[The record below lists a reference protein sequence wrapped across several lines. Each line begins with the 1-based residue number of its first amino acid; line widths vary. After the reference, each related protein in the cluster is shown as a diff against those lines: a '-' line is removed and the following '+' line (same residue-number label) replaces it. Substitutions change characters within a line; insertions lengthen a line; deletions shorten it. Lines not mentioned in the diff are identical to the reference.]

1 MTELSYAALG
11 ERDFRILSLSP
22 GKSDEPLRGEL
33 LVRPI
38 DTYIDEASKHEGE
51 LPESADSYEAVS
63 YVWGSDDK
71 PRRIASPA
79 GAEVAITEN
88 LYHCLRRIR
97 LGDRPR
103 LVWVDALCI
112 NQSDNREKESQIMLM
127 HDIFVSARRVLAYLG
142 EEADGS
148 KRAVEL
154 IQKYWRINI
163 PNPLNAGARAFAENL
178 LSEPVPDAPAGR
190 EAELPPPGDEEWM
203 AVSRFWNRPW
213 FRRVWVVQEFILARD
228 VLMICGDEAVNW
240 AKLWPATV
248 ALEEP
253 ESPPWPLVNAA
264 GEELKGA
271 ADLMA
276 NMAQRLRFYQLGSMR
291 GNSDEHGHGDDDGHE
306 HGGGCCGGHGG
317 HDHGHDDGLDHGHDH
332 EHDDDEEEDDKDA
345 EDAEDGDDEEWESED
360 GDDSGRSTDL
370 LSLLLSFREVEATD
384 PRDLYFALLGLAS
397 DGDREE
403 FRPDYSA
410 TFEQT
415 ALRFART
422 LLHEPFSE
430 ELLDH
435 AGIADSLNG
444 ADFPSW
450 IPDFRRPWRRMTV
463 ADAAESE
470 AAGETDFDFG
480 FDPNEADDVLLLM
493 GVKVDTIS
501 HATDL
506 PRAAH
511 LHAEQP
517 SLWVKRDMVT
527 LSELLAGIPG
537 IEDATYPTGETGV
550 EAVLRTLTFFR
561 TGADEADGHGEDGE
575 GGNEV
580 PMTTLKLAYRT
591 CTAVEDDD
599 LDGARPE
606 REALRR
612 EIMLSGC
619 TAKEAGEALEAAA
632 QVLINRV
639 FPMRAALD
647 LVLARGGRYVGMVPE
662 GCEAGDEVWMLKG
675 CNAPFVLRRSAER
688 EGARRIVGAAYVHGI
703 MSGEA
708 VEEGV
713 EFEPVSIH

>member
-1 MTELSYAALG
+1 MADYKYAAIG

-22 GKSDEPLRGEL
+22 GKFDEPLRGEL

-51 LPESADSYEAVS
+51 LPESADSYEAIS
-63 YVWGSDDK
+63 YVWGSEDR
-71 PRRIASPA
+71 PRRIVSPA
-79 GAEVAITEN
+79 GAEIAITEN
-88 LYHCLRRIR
+88 LYHCLKRIR
-97 LGDRPR
+97 LEDRTR
-103 LVWVDALCI
+103 LVWADALCI
-112 NQSDNREKESQIMLM
+112 NQSDNKEKESQIMLM
-127 HDIFVSARRVLAYLG
+127 HDIYVSARRVLAYLG

-148 KRAVEL
+148 KEAIEL
-154 IQKYWRINI
+154 IEKYWRVNI
-163 PNPLNAGARAFAENL
+163 PNPLNAGARAFVENL
-178 LSEPVPDAPAGR
+178 LSEPVPDAPTGS
-190 EAELPPPGDEEWM
+190 EAELPPQGDEKWM
-203 AVSRFWNRPW
+203 AVSRFWNRSW

-228 VLMICGDEAVNW
+228 VLMICGDKTVSW
-240 AKLWPATV
+240 SQLWPATV

-253 ESPPWPLVNAA
+253 ESPPWPLINAA
-264 GEELKGA
+264 GEEIKGA

-291 GNSDEHGHGDDDGHE
+291 GNSDEHGHGDDDGHDHGHE

-317 HDHGHDDGLDHGHDH
+317 HEH
-332 EHDDDEEEDDKDA
+332 EEAEDA
-345 EDAEDGDDEEWESED
+345 EDAEGGEWESED
-360 GDDSGRSTDL
+360 GDDSDRSTDL

-384 PRDLYFALLGLAS
+384 SRDLYFALLGLAS

-415 ALRFART
+415 ALRFGRT

-435 AGIADSLNG
+435 AGIAENLNG
-444 ADFPSW
+444 KNFPSW

-480 FDPNEADDVLLLM
+480 FDPNEEEDVLLLK

-501 HATDL
+501 HMTGV
-506 PRAAH
+506 PRPAH

-517 SLWVKRDMVT
+517 SLWVKHDMVT
-527 LSELLAGIPG
+527 LSKLLAKIPNF
-537 IEDATYPTGETGV
+537 DKATYSTGETGL
-550 EAVLRTLTFFR
+550 EAVLRALTFFR
-561 TGADEADGHGEDGE
+561 TEADED
-575 GGNEV
+575 EV
-580 PMTTLKLAYRT
+580 PMTTLKLAYRF
-591 CTAVEDDD
+591 CIAVEEDD
-599 LDGARPE
+599 LSAARPE
-606 REALRR
+606 RESLRK

-619 TAKEAGEALEAAA
+619 TAEEAGEALEAAA

-647 LVLARGGRYVGMVPE
+647 LVLAKGEKYVGMVPD
-662 GCEAGDEVWMLKG
+662 GCEAGDEIWVMKG
-675 CNAPFVLRRSAER
+675 CNAPFVLRKSAER
-688 EGARRIVGAAYVHGI
+688 EGMRRIVGAAYVHGI
-703 MSGEA
+703 MNGEA
-708 VEEGV
+708 IEEDA

>member
-1 MTELSYAALG
+1 MAEYQYAAIG
-11 ERDFRILSLSP
+11 ERDFRILSLTP
-22 GKSDEPLRGEL
+22 GKFDEPLQGEL

-51 LPESADSYEAVS
+51 LPESADSYEAIS
-63 YVWGSDDK
+63 YVWGSEDK
-71 PRRIASPA
+71 PRRIVSPA
-79 GAEVAITEN
+79 GAEIAITEN
-88 LYHCLRRIR
+88 LYHCLKRIR
-97 LGDRPR
+97 LEDRTR
-103 LVWVDALCI
+103 LVWADALCI
-112 NQSDNREKESQIMLM
+112 NQSDDKEKESQIMLM
-127 HDIFVSARRVLAYLG
+127 HDIYVSARRVLAYLG

-148 KRAVEL
+148 KEAIEL
-154 IQKYWRINI
+154 IERYWRVSI
-163 PNPLNAGARAFAENL
+163 PNPLNAGARAFVEDL
-178 LSEPVPDAPAGR
+178 LSEPVPDAPTGG
-190 EAELPPPGDEEWM
+190 EAELPPQGDEKWM
-203 AVSRFWNRPW
+203 AVSRFWNRSW

-228 VLMICGDEAVNW
+228 VLMICGDKTVSW
-240 AKLWPATV
+240 SQLWPATI

-253 ESPPWPLVNAA
+253 ESPPWPLINAA
-264 GEELKGA
+264 GEEIEGA

-291 GNSDEHGHGDDDGHE
+291 GNSDGHGHGDGDGHGHE

-317 HDHGHDDGLDHGHDH
+317 HEH
-332 EHDDDEEEDDKDA
+332 EEAEDA
-345 EDAEDGDDEEWESED
+345 EDAEEGEDGEWESED
-360 GDDSGRSTDL
+360 GDDSDRSTDL

-415 ALRFART
+415 ALRFGRT

-435 AGIADSLNG
+435 AGIAENLNG
-444 ADFPSW
+444 KNFPSW

-480 FDPNEADDVLLLM
+480 FDPNEEEDVLLLK
-493 GVKVDTIS
+493 GVRVDTIS
-501 HATDL
+501 HMTGV
-506 PRAAH
+506 PRPAH

-527 LSELLAGIPG
+527 LSKLLANIPNF
-537 IEDATYPTGETGV
+537 DKATYPTGESGL
-550 EAVLRTLTFFR
+550 EAVLRALTFFR
-561 TGADEADGHGEDGE
+561 TEADED
-575 GGNEV
+575 EV
-580 PMTTLKLAYRT
+580 PMTTLKLAYRF
-591 CTAVEDDD
+591 CTAVEEDD
-599 LDGARPE
+599 LSVARPE
-606 REALRR
+606 REALRK

-619 TAKEAGEALEAAA
+619 TAEEAGEALEAAA

-647 LVLARGGRYVGMVPE
+647 LVLAKGERYVGMVPD
-662 GCEAGDEVWMLKG
+662 GCEAGDEIWVMKG
-675 CNAPFVLRRSAER
+675 CNAPFVLRKSAER
-688 EGARRIVGAAYVHGI
+688 EGMRRIVGAAYVHGI
-703 MSGEA
+703 MAGEA
-708 VEEGV
+708 IEEDA

>member
-1 MTELSYAALG
+1 MAEYQYAAIG

-22 GKSDEPLRGEL
+22 GKFDEPLQGEL

-51 LPESADSYEAVS
+51 LPESADSYEAIS
-63 YVWGSDDK
+63 YVWGSEDK
-71 PRRIASPA
+71 PRRIVSPA
-79 GAEVAITEN
+79 GAEIAITEN
-88 LYHCLRRIR
+88 LYHCLKRIR
-97 LGDRPR
+97 LEDRTR
-103 LVWVDALCI
+103 LVWADALCI
-112 NQSDNREKESQIMLM
+112 NQSDDKEKESQIMLM
-127 HDIFVSARRVLAYLG
+127 HDIYVSARRVLAYLG

-148 KRAVEL
+148 KEAIEL
-154 IQKYWRINI
+154 IEKYWRVSI
-163 PNPLNAGARAFAENL
+163 PNPLNAGARAFVEDL
-178 LSEPVPDAPAGR
+178 LSEPVPDAPTGG
-190 EAELPPPGDEEWM
+190 EAELPPQGDEKWM
-203 AVSRFWNRPW
+203 AVSRFWNRSW

-228 VLMICGDEAVNW
+228 VLMICGDKTVSW
-240 AKLWPATV
+240 SQLWPATI

-253 ESPPWPLVNAA
+253 ESPPWPLINAA
-264 GEELKGA
+264 GEEIEGA

-291 GNSDEHGHGDDDGHE
+291 GNSDEHGHGDDDGHGHE

-317 HDHGHDDGLDHGHDH
+317 HEH
-332 EHDDDEEEDDKDA
+332 EEA
-345 EDAEDGDDEEWESED
+345 EDAEDDEEGEDGEWESED
-360 GDDSGRSTDL
+360 GDDSDRSTDL

-415 ALRFART
+415 ALRFGRT

-435 AGIADSLNG
+435 AGIAENLNG
-444 ADFPSW
+444 KNFPSW

-480 FDPNEADDVLLLM
+480 FDPNEEEDVLLLK
-493 GVKVDTIS
+493 GVRVDTIS
-501 HATDL
+501 HMTGV
-506 PRAAH
+506 PRPAH

-527 LSELLAGIPG
+527 LSKLLANITNF
-537 IEDATYPTGETGV
+537 DKVTYPTGESGL
-550 EAVLRTLTFFR
+550 EAVLRALTFFR
-561 TGADEADGHGEDGE
+561 TEADED
-575 GGNEV
+575 EV
-580 PMTTLKLAYRT
+580 PMTTLKLAYRF
-591 CTAVEDDD
+591 CTAVEEDD
-599 LDGARPE
+599 LSAARPE
-606 REALRR
+606 REALRK

-619 TAKEAGEALEAAA
+619 TAEEAGEALEAAA

-647 LVLARGGRYVGMVPE
+647 LVLAKGERYVGMVPD
-662 GCEAGDEVWMLKG
+662 GCEAGDEIWVMKG
-675 CNAPFVLRRSAER
+675 CNAPFVLRKSAER
-688 EGARRIVGAAYVHGI
+688 EGMRRIVGAAYVHGI
-703 MSGEA
+703 MAGEA
-708 VEEGV
+708 IEEDA

>member
-1 MTELSYAALG
+1 MAEYKYAAIG

-22 GKSDEPLRGEL
+22 GKFDEPLQGEL

-51 LPESADSYEAVS
+51 LPESADSYEAIS
-63 YVWGSDDK
+63 YVWGSEDK
-71 PRRIASPA
+71 PRRIVSPA
-79 GAEVAITEN
+79 GAEIAITEN
-88 LYHCLRRIR
+88 LYHCLKRIR
-97 LGDRPR
+97 LEDRTR
-103 LVWVDALCI
+103 LVWADALCI
-112 NQSDNREKESQIMLM
+112 NQSDDKEKESQIMLM
-127 HDIFVSARRVLAYLG
+127 HDIYVSARRVLAYLG

-148 KRAVEL
+148 KEAIEL
-154 IQKYWRINI
+154 IEKYWRVSI
-163 PNPLNAGARAFAENL
+163 PNPLNAGARAFVEDL
-178 LSEPVPDAPAGR
+178 LSEPVPDAPTGG
-190 EAELPPPGDEEWM
+190 EAELPPQGDEKWM
-203 AVSRFWNRPW
+203 AVSRFWNRSW

-228 VLMICGDEAVNW
+228 VLMICGDKTVSW
-240 AKLWPATV
+240 SQLWPATI

-253 ESPPWPLVNAA
+253 ESPPWPLINAA
-264 GEELKGA
+264 GEEIEGA

-291 GNSDEHGHGDDDGHE
+291 GNSDGHGHGDDDGHGHE

-317 HDHGHDDGLDHGHDH
+317 HEH
-332 EHDDDEEEDDKDA
+332 EEAEDA
-345 EDAEDGDDEEWESED
+345 EDAEEGEDGEWESED
-360 GDDSGRSTDL
+360 GDDSDRSTDL

-415 ALRFART
+415 ALRFGRT

-435 AGIADSLNG
+435 AGIAENLNG
-444 ADFPSW
+444 KNFPSW

-480 FDPNEADDVLLLM
+480 FDPNEEEDVLLLK
-493 GVKVDTIS
+493 GVRVDTIS
-501 HATDL
+501 HMTGV
-506 PRAAH
+506 PRPAH

-527 LSELLAGIPG
+527 LSKLLANIPNF
-537 IEDATYPTGETGV
+537 DKATYPTGESGL
-550 EAVLRTLTFFR
+550 EAVLRALTFFR
-561 TGADEADGHGEDGE
+561 TEADED
-575 GGNEV
+575 EV
-580 PMTTLKLAYRT
+580 PMTTLKLAYRF
-591 CTAVEDDD
+591 CTAVEEDD
-599 LDGARPE
+599 LSAARPE
-606 REALRR
+606 REALRK

-619 TAKEAGEALEAAA
+619 TAEEAGEALEAAA

-647 LVLARGGRYVGMVPE
+647 LVLAKGERYVGMVPD
-662 GCEAGDEVWMLKG
+662 GCEAGDEIWVMKG
-675 CNAPFVLRRSAER
+675 CNAPFVLRKSAER
-688 EGARRIVGAAYVHGI
+688 EGMRRIVGAAYVHGI
-703 MSGEA
+703 MAGEA
-708 VEEGV
+708 IEEDA

>member
-1 MTELSYAALG
+1 MSEYKYAAVG
-11 ERDFRILSLSP
+11 EREFRIFSLAP
-22 GKSDEPLRGEL
+22 GKPDEPLRGEL
-33 LVRPI
+33 LMRPI
-38 DTYIDEASKHEGE
+38 DTYINEASKHEGE
-51 LPESADSYEAVS
+51 LPESAESYEAIS
-63 YVWGSDDK
+63 YVWGSEDK
-71 PRRIASPA
+71 PRRITSPA
-79 GAEVAITEN
+79 GAEMAITEN

-97 LGDRPR
+97 LEDRPR
-103 LVWVDALCI
+103 LVWADALCI
-112 NQSDNREKESQIMLM
+112 NQADTKEKESQIMLM
-127 HDIFVSARRVLAYLG
+127 HDIYVSARRVLAYLG

-148 KRAVEL
+148 GEAIEL
-154 IQKYWRINI
+154 IEKYWRVSL
-163 PNPLNAGARAFAENL
+163 PNPLNAGARAFVEGL
-178 LSEPVPDAPAGR
+178 LSEPVPDAPAGG
-190 EAELPPPGDEEWM
+190 EAELPPPGDDKWL

-228 VLMICGDEAVNW
+228 VLMICGDKTVRW
-240 AKLWPATV
+240 SRLWPATV

-264 GEELKGA
+264 GEEIEGA

-291 GNSDEHGHGDDDGHE
+291 GNSHEHGHGDDDGHE

-317 HDHGHDDGLDHGHDH
+317 HEH
-332 EHDDDEEEDDKDA
+332 EEGEEA
-345 EDAEDGDDEEWESED
+345 EQGEDEEWESED
-360 GDDSGRSTDL
+360 GEDSDHSTDL

-384 PRDLYFALLGLAS
+384 PRDLYFALLDLAS

-410 TFEQT
+410 TFEET

-422 LLHEPFSE
+422 LFHEPFSE

-435 AGIADSLNG
+435 AGIAETLNG
-444 ADFPSW
+444 EGFPSW

-480 FDPNEADDVLLLM
+480 FDPNEPEDVLLLK
-493 GVKVDTIS
+493 GVKVDTIA
-501 HATDL
+501 HVTGV
-506 PRAAH
+506 PRPAH

-527 LSELLAGIPG
+527 LSKLLAGIPG
-537 IEDATYPTGETGV
+537 FEEAAYTAGGEETGL

-561 TGADEADGHGEDGE
+561 TETDEEDE
-575 GGNEV
+575 EV
-580 PMTTLKLAYRT
+580 PMTTLKLAYRF
-591 CTAVEDDD
+591 CTAVEEDD
-599 LDGARPE
+599 LSAARPE

-619 TAKEAGEALEAAA
+619 TAEEAGEALEAAA

-647 LVLARGGRYVGMVPE
+647 LVLAKGERYVGMVPD
-662 GCEAGDEVWMLKG
+662 GCEAGDEVWVMKG
-675 CNAPFVLRRSAER
+675 CSAPFVLRRSAQR
-688 EGARRIVGAAYVHGI
+688 EGARRIVGAAYVRGI
-703 MSGEA
+703 MNGEA
-708 VEEGV
+708 VGEDT
-713 EFEPVSIH
+713 EFEPVKIH

>member
-1 MTELSYAALG
+1 MAEYKYAAIG
-11 ERDFRILSLSP
+11 ERDFRILSLAP
-22 GKSDEPLRGEL
+22 GKLDEPLRGEL

-38 DTYIDEASKHEGE
+38 DTYINEAGKHEGE
-51 LPESADSYEAVS
+51 LPESADSYEAIS

-71 PRRIASPA
+71 PRRITTPA

-97 LGDRPR
+97 LEDRPR
-103 LVWVDALCI
+103 LVWADALCI
-112 NQSDNREKESQIMLM
+112 NQADGGEKESQIMLM
-127 HDIFVSARRVLAYLG
+127 HDIYVSARRVLAYLG

-148 KRAVEL
+148 GEAVEL
-154 IQKYWRINI
+154 IERYWRVSL
-163 PNPLNAGARAFAENL
+163 PNPLNAGARAFVEGL
-178 LSEPVPDAPAGR
+178 LSEPVPDAPAGG
-190 EAELPPPGDEEWM
+190 EADLPPQGDDRWM

-228 VLMICGDEAVNW
+228 VLMICGDKTVTW
-240 AKLWPATV
+240 SRLWPATV

-253 ESPPWPLVNAA
+253 ESPPWPLVDAA
-264 GEELKGA
+264 GEEIKGA
-271 ADLMA
+271 ADLMT

-291 GNSDEHGHGDDDGHE
+291 GNSGEHGHEHE
-306 HGGGCCGGHGG
+306 GGCCGGHG
-317 HDHGHDDGLDHGHDH
+317 DH
-332 EHDDDEEEDDKDA
+332 EHGEHDDHDEHDEAKQA
-345 EDAEDGDDEEWESED
+345 EQGEDEEWESED
-360 GDDSGRSTDL
+360 EDGEDEDRSTDL

-435 AGIADSLNG
+435 AGTVLNG
-444 ADFPSW
+444 EGFPSW

-463 ADAAESE
+463 ADAADSS

-480 FDPNEADDVLLLM
+480 LDPNEAEDVLLLK
-493 GVKVDTIS
+493 GVRVDTIT
-501 HATDL
+501 HVTGL
-506 PRAAH
+506 PRPAH
-511 LHAEQP
+511 LQAEKP
-517 SLWVKRDMVT
+517 SLWVKQDMVA
-527 LSELLAGIPG
+527 LSKWIAGNPWFSHPRPG
-537 IEDATYPTGETGV
+537 EETALGT
-550 EAVLRTLTFFR
+550 VLRSLTFFR
-561 TGADEADGHGEDGE
+561 AEAEDDGDEE
-575 GGNEV
+575 GGGDV
-580 PMTTLKLAYRT
+580 PMTTLMLGWRF
-591 CTAVEDDD
+591 CTEVEEDD
-599 LDGARPE
+599 LSGARPE

-612 EIMLSGC
+612 EVMLSGC
-619 TAKEAGEALEAAA
+619 TAEEAGEALEAAA

-647 LVLARGGRYVGMVPE
+647 LVLAVGEARAAMVPA
-662 GCEAGDEVWMLKG
+662 GCEAGDEVWVLKG

-688 EGARRIVGAAYVHGI
+688 EGKRRIVGAAYVHGV
-703 MSGEA
+703 MEGEGLA
-708 VEEGV
+708 ADT
-713 EFEPVSIH
+713 EFETVSIH

>member
-1 MTELSYAALG
+1 MAEYKYAAIG
-11 ERDFRILSLSP
+11 ERDFRILSLAP
-22 GKSDEPLRGEL
+22 GKLDEPLRGDL

-38 DTYIDEASKHEGE
+38 GTYLNEAGKHEGE
-51 LPESADSYEAVS
+51 LPESADSYEALS
-63 YVWGSDDK
+63 YVWGSEDK
-71 PRRIASPA
+71 PRRIIISPA
-79 GAEVAITEN
+79 GAEMAITEN
-88 LYHCLRRIR
+88 LFHCLRRIR
-97 LGDRPR
+97 LEDRPR
-103 LVWVDALCI
+103 LIWADALCI
-112 NQSDNREKESQIMLM
+112 NQADSREKESQITLM
-127 HDIFVSARRVLAYLG
+127 HDIYVGARRVLAYLG

-148 KRAVEL
+148 GEAIEL
-154 IQKYWRINI
+154 IERYWRVSL
-163 PNPLNAGARAFAENL
+163 PNPLNAGARAFVEGL
-178 LSEPVPDAPAGR
+178 LSEPVPDAPAGGA
-190 EAELPPPGDEEWM
+190 EAELPPQGDNKWM

-228 VLMICGDEAVNW
+228 VLMICGDKTVSW
-240 AKLWPATV
+240 SQLWPATV

-264 GEELKGA
+264 GEEIKGA

-276 NMAQRLRFYQLGSMR
+276 NMAQRLRLYQLGSMR
-291 GNSDEHGHGDDDGHE
+291 GNSDEHGHGHGHGDDDGHE

-317 HDHGHDDGLDHGHDH
+317 H
-332 EHDDDEEEDDKDA
+332 EHDEHDEGE
-345 EDAEDGDDEEWESED
+345 DEEWESDD
-360 GDDSGRSTDL
+360 GENSDRSTDL

-435 AGIADSLNG
+435 AGIAESLNG
-444 ADFPSW
+444 EGFPSW

-480 FDPNEADDVLLLM
+480 FDPNEDEDVLLLK
-493 GVKVDTIS
+493 GVKVDTIT
-501 HATDL
+501 HVTAV
-506 PRAAH
+506 PRPAH

-527 LSELLAGIPG
+527 LSKLLAGMPG
-537 IEDATYPTGETGV
+537 FEEAAYASATTGGEESGL
-550 EAVLRTLTFFR
+550 EAVLRALTFFR
-561 TGADEADGHGEDGE
+561 TEADEAEEDE
-575 GGNEV
+575 DEEV
-580 PMTTLKLAYRT
+580 PMTTLKLAWRF

-599 LDGARPE
+599 LSAARPE

-619 TAKEAGEALEAAA
+619 TAEEAGEALEAAA

-647 LVLARGGRYVGMVPE
+647 LVLAKGERYVGMVPD
-662 GCEAGDEVWMLKG
+662 GCEAGDEVWVMKG
-675 CNAPFVLRRSAER
+675 CNAPFVLRRSAQR
-688 EGARRIVGAAYVHGI
+688 QGARRIVGAAYVHGI
-703 MSGEA
+703 MNGEA
-708 VEEGV
+708 VGEDTA
-713 EFEPVSIH
+713 FEPVAIH

>member
-1 MTELSYAALG
+1 MAEYKYAAIG

-22 GKSDEPLRGEL
+22 GKFDEPLYGEL

-51 LPESADSYEAVS
+51 LPESADSYEAIS
-63 YVWGSDDK
+63 YVWGSEDK
-71 PRRIASPA
+71 PKRITSPA
-79 GAEVAITEN
+79 GADIAITEN
-88 LYHCLRRIR
+88 LCHCLRRIR
-97 LGDRPR
+97 LADRPR

-112 NQSDNREKESQIMLM
+112 NQSDNKEKESQIMLM
-127 HDIFVSARRVLAYLG
+127 HDIYVSARRVLAYLG

-148 KRAVEL
+148 KEAIEL
-154 IQKYWRINI
+154 IEKYWRVNI
-163 PNPLNAGARAFAENL
+163 PNPLNAGARAFVENL
-178 LSEPVPDAPAGR
+178 LSEPVPDAPTGS
-190 EAELPPPGDEEWM
+190 EAELPPQGDEKWM
-203 AVSRFWNRPW
+203 AVSRFWNRSW

-228 VLMICGDEAVNW
+228 VLMICGDKTVSW
-240 AKLWPATV
+240 SQLWPATV

-253 ESPPWPLVNAA
+253 ESPPWPLINAA
-264 GEELKGA
+264 GEEIEGA

-291 GNSDEHGHGDDDGHE
+291 GNSDGHGHGDEDGHDHGHE

-317 HDHGHDDGLDHGHDH
+317 HEH
-332 EHDDDEEEDDKDA
+332 EEA
-345 EDAEDGDDEEWESED
+345 EDAEGEDGEWESED
-360 GDDSGRSTDL
+360 EDDSDRSTDL

-415 ALRFART
+415 ALRFGRT

-435 AGIADSLNG
+435 AGIAENLNG
-444 ADFPSW
+444 KNFPSW

-480 FDPNEADDVLLLM
+480 FDPNEDEDVLLLK

-501 HATDL
+501 HMTGV
-506 PRAAH
+506 PRPAH

-527 LSELLAGIPG
+527 LSKLLANIPNF
-537 IEDATYPTGETGV
+537 DKTTYPTGESGL
-550 EAVLRTLTFFR
+550 EAVLRALTFFR
-561 TGADEADGHGEDGE
+561 TEADED
-575 GGNEV
+575 EV
-580 PMTTLKLAYRT
+580 PMTTLKLAYRF
-591 CTAVEDDD
+591 CTAVEEDD
-599 LDGARPE
+599 LSATRPE
-606 REALRR
+606 REALRK

-619 TAKEAGEALEAAA
+619 TAEEAGEALEAAA

-647 LVLARGGRYVGMVPE
+647 LVLAKGEKYVGMVPD
-662 GCEAGDEVWMLKG
+662 GCEAGDEIWVMKG
-675 CNAPFVLRRSAER
+675 CNAPFVLRKSAER
-688 EGARRIVGAAYVHGI
+688 EGMRRIVGAAYVHGI
-703 MSGEA
+703 MNGE
-708 VEEGV
+708 VIEEGA

>member
-1 MTELSYAALG
+1 MAEYKYAAIG
-11 ERDFRILSLSP
+11 ERDFRILSLAP
-22 GKSDEPLRGEL
+22 GKLDEPLRGDL

-38 DTYIDEASKHEGE
+38 DPYIDEASKHEGE

-63 YVWGSDDK
+63 YVWGSQDK
-71 PRRIASPA
+71 PRRITSPS
-79 GAEVAITEN
+79 GADMAITEN

-97 LGDRPR
+97 LEDRPR
-103 LVWVDALCI
+103 LVWADALCI
-112 NQSDNREKESQIMLM
+112 NQADGAEKESQIMLM
-127 HDIFVSARRVLAYLG
+127 HDIYVSARRVLAYLG

-148 KRAVEL
+148 GEAIEL
-154 IQKYWRINI
+154 IERYWRVSI
-163 PNPLNAGARAFAENL
+163 PNPLNAGARAFVEGL
-178 LSEPVPDAPAGR
+178 LSEPVPDAPAGA
-190 EAELPPPGDEEWM
+190 EAALPPQGDDRWM

-228 VLMICGDEAVNW
+228 VLMICGDKAVSW
-240 AKLWPATV
+240 SRLWPATV

-253 ESPPWPLVNAA
+253 ESPPWPLVDAA
-264 GEELKGA
+264 GEEIRGA
-271 ADLMA
+271 ADLLA

-291 GNSDEHGHGDDDGHE
+291 GNSDGHGHGHGDDDGHE
-306 HGGGCCGGHGG
+306 HGGGCCGGGHGG
-317 HDHGHDDGLDHGHDH
+317 HGGHAHDEDGGC
-332 EHDDDEEEDDKDA
+332 EEEEA
-345 EDAEDGDDEEWESED
+345 EQGEDEEWVSED
-360 GDDSGRSTDL
+360 GEEDSDRSTDL

-435 AGIADSLNG
+435 AGIAGNLNG
-444 ADFPSW
+444 EGPFPSW

-480 FDPNEADDVLLLM
+480 FDPNEAEDMLLLR
-493 GVKVDTIS
+493 GVKVDTIA
-501 HATDL
+501 HMTGV
-506 PRAAH
+506 PRPAH
-511 LHAEQP
+511 LHAGQP
-517 SLWVKRDMVT
+517 SLWVKGDMVT
-527 LSELLAGIPG
+527 LSKLLAGMPG
-537 IEDATYPTGETGV
+537 FAEAVYATGEETGL
-550 EAVLRTLTFFR
+550 EAVLRALTFFR
-561 TGADEADGHGEDGE
+561 TEADEAAEGEE
-575 GGNEV
+575 GRV
-580 PMTTLKLAYRT
+580 PMTTLKLAYRF
-591 CTAVEDDD
+591 CTAVEEEEEDD
-599 LDGARPE
+599 LSGSRPE
-606 REALRR
+606 REGLRR
-612 EIMLSGC
+612 EVMVSGC
-619 TAKEAGEALEAAA
+619 TAAEAGEALEAAA

-647 LVLARGGRYVGMVPE
+647 LVLAKGERYVGMVPD
-662 GCEAGDEVWMLKG
+662 GCEAGDEVWVVKG

-703 MSGEA
+703 MDGEA
-708 VEEGV
+708 VGEDT
-713 EFEPVSIH
+713 EFEPVAIH